1 MSETKTPYT
10 IPNTDLPMRTEIPT
24 SPFVRNPSTERP
36 IQVIYPYPPY
46 ILMEDGTYF
55 ETPDILTLVKMV
67 YDARKRIETL
77 EKEVK

>member
-1 MSETKTPYT
+1 M
-10 IPNTDLPMRTEIPT
+10 
-24 SPFVRNPSTERP
+24 P

-55 ETPDILTLVKMV
+55 ETPDILTLGKMV
-67 YDARKRIETL
+67 YDLRRRVETL